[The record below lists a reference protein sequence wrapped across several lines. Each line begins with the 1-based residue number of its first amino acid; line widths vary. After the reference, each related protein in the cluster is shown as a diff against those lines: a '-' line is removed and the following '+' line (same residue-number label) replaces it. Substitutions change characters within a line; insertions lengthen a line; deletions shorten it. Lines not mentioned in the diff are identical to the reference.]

1 MEQGDYVAAQSG
13 LADFLA
19 APNLPTPMRETVLA
33 MQSDIHNRAL
43 MASARA
49 NRTRPRKQGRLLAA
63 DTQNF
68 AARSELRGVQSDLFQ
83 MLPFTD

>member
-13 LADFLA
+13 LADLLA
-19 APNLPTPMRETVLA
+19 ALDLPTPMRETVLA
-33 MQSDIHNRAL
+33 TGGI
-43 MASARA
+43 
-49 NRTRPRKQGRLLAA
+49 RLLAA